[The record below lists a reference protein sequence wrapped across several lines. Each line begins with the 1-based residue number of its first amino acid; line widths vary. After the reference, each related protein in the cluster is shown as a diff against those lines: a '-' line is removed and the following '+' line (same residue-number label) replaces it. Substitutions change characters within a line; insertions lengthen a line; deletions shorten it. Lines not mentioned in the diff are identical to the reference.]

1 MVISTLLIPIVTPI
15 ALVIALTWD
24 VVTRT
29 PRLRRSR
36 VVILISTLI
45 LEEFL
50 GRIVIFATWLI
61 SPFGTRVQ
69 GPKSQ
74 ARYRYVMTKWA
85 STLLGTFSRIMPLP
99 IDTSELDDSLL
110 GGNAIVIGRHRS
122 LLDAVVPATVFGKR
136 GLAALY
142 TMKDSLQWAPNIDI
156 VGQRMG
162 HVFVSRS
169 SNDLEG
175 ELEPIRKLAAR
186 IDDNSVGVIFP
197 EGTFF
202 TEKRKQRALKSIAKR
217 NPERLSLAE
226 RLNYVL
232 PPRPGGTL
240 ALLEG
245 APNADV
251 VLLGH
256 VGFEPFGS
264 LGQIIANA
272 GSQHRI
278 HIRAWRFARDTIPTD
293 VDAQVQWLFE
303 RWAEL
308 DEWIASKHPLP
319 GVTAQYDGP

>member
-1 MVISTLLIPIVTPI
+1 MISSLLVPIVGPV
-15 ALVIALTWD
+15 ALAVALIWD
-24 VVTRT
+24 LVTRT
-29 PRLRRSR
+29 PRFRRTR
-36 VVILISTLI
+36 VVALISTLI
-45 LEEFL
+45 LEELL
-50 GRIVIFATWLI
+50 GRVVIFGTWLI
-61 SPFGTRVQ
+61 GPFGTRVR
-69 GPKSQ
+69 GPKNQ

-85 STLLGTFSRIMPLP
+85 STLLGTFSKIMPLP
-99 IDTSELDDSLL
+99 IDTSELDESLL

-122 LLDAVVPATVFGKR
+122 LLDAVVPASVFGKR

-142 TMKDSLQWAPNIDI
+142 TMKDDLQWAPNIDI

-162 HVFVSRS
+162 HVFVSRTS
-169 SNDLEG
+169 KDLEG
-175 ELEPIRKLAAR
+175 ELEPIRQLAGR

-202 TEKRKQRALKSIAKR
+202 SEKRKARALKSIAKR

-226 RLNYVL
+226 RLQYVL

-245 APNADV
+245 APDADV
-251 VLLGH
+251 IVLGH

-264 LGQIIANA
+264 IGQIIANA
-272 GSQHRI
+272 GSQHSI

-319 GVTAQYDGP
+319 GVATQCDSP